1 MFRLYSLIIHK
12 AAAKRAITGR
22 QTLHCSVMR
31 SVKRKEVETL
41 VLERRSDLYECCY
54 MLMVPGH
61 NWRWGWTEITRWTMR
76 RWCIDTL
83 IKGKLRLRPFGC
95 CGFDERGL
103 SDSTSTCRYGR
114 SFWWLTLWKDTQHQ
128 CRVTALIFTLPRLP
142 FRWNLKSWPSLFRL
156 QSRRSWK
163 CPNQFFP
170 SHGTQRLHFIISVS
184 CKKLCG
190 VAFCIYA
197 QNQMESDDFDLLNF
211 KADLTML
218 SESFAE
224 KH

>member
-1 MFRLYSLIIHK
+1 
-12 AAAKRAITGR
+12 
-22 QTLHCSVMR
+22 
-31 SVKRKEVETL
+31 
-41 VLERRSDLYECCY
+41 
-54 MLMVPGH
+54 
-61 NWRWGWTEITRWTMR
+61 MR
-76 RWCIDTL
+76 RWCIDNL

-103 SDSTSTCRYGR
+103 SGSISTCRYGR

-142 FRWNLKSWPSLFRL
+142 FWWNLKSRPSSLGL
-156 QSRRSWK
+156 QSRHSWK

-170 SHGTQRLHFIISVS
+170 SHGTQRLRFIISVS
-184 CKKLCG
+184 CKKRCG
-190 VAFCIYA
+190 GAFHSSDQDQI
-197 QNQMESDDFDLLNF
+197 ESDDFDLLNF

-218 SESFAE
+218 PCLQLESFAG